1 MYRLTNMRN
10 TIAVAALLLSACA
23 TLEDLVTPPGVSLR
37 NVHAEELGFDRQTF
51 LLSFDVSNPNP
62 FPLPLTE
69 IRYGIE
75 LDGMRFASGR
85 TPASLNIPAGS
96 DSEFAIRVEMD
107 LVSTVP
113 DLLFVLR
120 NGMDRDI
127 PYSLKGELHTS
138 IPGARPV
145 HFASAGAVRLLERQL
160 QGRTSEIADSELNS
174 SK

>member
-1 MYRLTNMRN
+1 MYRFNAVRS
-10 TIAVAALLLSACA
+10 TIAIAGLLLAACA
-23 TLEDLVTPPGVSLR
+23 SLEDLVSPPGVSLR
-37 NVHAEELGFDRQTF
+37 NVHAEELGFERQTF
-51 LLSFDVSNPNP
+51 LLSFDVTNPNP

-85 TPASLNIPAGS
+85 TPASLDIPAGS

-127 PYSLKGELHTS
+127 PYSLEGELHTS

-145 HFASAGAVRLLERQL
+145 RFANAGAVRLLKKGDSYL
-160 QGRTSEIADSELNS
+160 ISGEIR
-174 SK
+174 